1 MASLVDNWLAVGLTE
16 ATAKVRVVRNAVP
29 TTVTGTLRHRS
40 NRVHSSATETLK
52 QVLMANMQQHED
64 THDPET
70 HEPVRK
76 RPMVEL
82 PASSSPYAIRLAYL
96 SGSMLN
102 AASSQLKYAEFDRRI
117 DDWELDLGA
126 SDVARFDDKVRTMIT
141 GVTAALIGRKTDR
154 RFERMK
160 SLGIDVAIACG
171 IINPLTNLS
180 GGLEF
185 RESIFASVLE
195 PDSATVVPPFVDQ
208 AYDEEAKEY
217 TGLVMQTLS
226 EVNAERERDRKELLV
241 SDKAFNL
248 SQPKEFAFELAVF
261 KAFNQVPTQSRT
273 LIKLEVHQPSEG
285 EEYTIEEVSSV
296 GGIPTQEGF
305 SLGNGVSFVVE
316 CAEIART
323 YLESLKPEDCANP
336 ETYGRSYESTD
347 HRTRD
352 GARFKRVATFR
363 TQQPRVEYTREQLG
377 ALNLTEDAELR
388 QYLQDSGVY
397 PATPTAQDDTFEP
410 YSRGD
415 YTVDAT
421 ALGTWLGEHFCGYCY
436 QRQHTLDR
444 PLFAKLISGTGG
456 ENKIAQLDA
465 KAKER
470 GFRNL
475 SSEARPDAEARPDDK
490 IEEAKYYYYRALRA
504 AGSGRDQ
511 TGTRTRHL
519 GRYYVVSLCPVAKFS
534 ARSYMQYGE
543 WWGPTLEHRAI
554 ESQCCVKL
562 NVVAAATNASRPAG
576 NRTELETYTN
586 FDQVFKAAKRVDE
599 NSPKYL
605 ASRLLRLVQTTQA
618 LNEMYRDTGKNNRT
632 SVARDD
638 VKVAQDRAARAVLES
653 VS

>member
-1 MASLVDNWLAVGLTE
+1 MASLVDNWLATGLS
-16 ATAKVRVVRNAVP
+16 ATSATVRVVRNAVP

-52 QVLMANMQQHED
+52 QVLMANMQQHDD

-171 IINPLTNLS
+171 IINPLTNL
-180 GGLEF
+180 GDGLEF

-195 PDSATVVPPFVDQ
+195 PDSATVVPPFVDK

-248 SQPKEFAFELAVF
+248 SQSKEFQFEHAVF
-261 KAFNQVPTQSRT
+261 DAFNAVETQSRT

-323 YLESLKPEDCANP
+323 YLESLKPQEGKNP
-336 ETYGRSYESTD
+336 ATYGRSYESTD

-363 TQQPRVEYTREQLG
+363 TQQPRVEYTREQLDEVD
-377 ALNLTEDAELR
+377 LTKDAELR

-397 PATPTAQDDTFEP
+397 PATPTADTLDDTFEP

-415 YTVDAT
+415 YTVQAK

-444 PLFAKLISGTGG
+444 PLFAKLISGTGDG
-456 ENKIAQLDA
+456 SKIDKLDA

-475 SSEARPDAEARPDDK
+475 SSEARPATDDK

-562 NVVAAATNASRPAG
+562 NVVAAATNASR
-576 NRTELETYTN
+576 NREARTQLATYAN
-586 FDQVFKAAKRVDE
+586 FDQVFEAANRVEE

-632 SVARDD
+632 SVARED